1 MSTARIIDLI
11 TEKFKVWIQM
21 KALLQRVKFA
31 RVEVEGQCVG
41 EIAQGLLVFLGLEKH
56 DDEAAV
62 GKMMSRLLNYRVF
75 SDNDG
80 KMNQSVKDVAGGV
93 LLVSQFTLAAETKK
107 GLRPGFS
114 SAASPEVAEI
124 LYEYA
129 LAELQQLYGK
139 VANGKFGADMQISLL
154 NDGPVTFL
162 LEL

>member
-1 MSTARIIDLI
+1 
-11 TEKFKVWIQM
+11 M

-31 RVEVEGQCVG
+31 RVEVEGECVG
-41 EIAQGLLVFLGLEKH
+41 EINQGLLVFLGLEKH

-62 GKMMSRLLNYRVF
+62 TKMMTRLLNYRVF
-75 SDNDG
+75 SDSNG
-80 KMNQSVKDVAGGV
+80 KMNQSVIDVGGGV

-114 SAASPEVAEI
+114 TAAAPNIAEG
-124 LYEYA
+124 LYQYA
-129 LAELQQLYGK
+129 LAELAQQYGK
-139 VANGKFGADMQISLL
+139 VASGKFGADMQISLL

>member
-1 MSTARIIDLI
+1 
-11 TEKFKVWIQM
+11 M

-31 RVEVEGQCVG
+31 RVEVEGECVG
-41 EIAQGLLVFLGLEKH
+41 EIKQGLLVFLGLEKH

-62 GKMMSRLLNYRVF
+62 TKMMTRLLNYRVF
-75 SDNDG
+75 SDSNG
-80 KMNQSVKDVAGGV
+80 KMNQSVMDVGGGV

-114 SAASPEVAEI
+114 TAAAPNLAEG
-124 LYEYA
+124 LYLFA
-129 LAELQQLYGK
+129 LAELKQLYGN
-139 VANGKFGADMQISLL
+139 VASGRFGADMQISLL